1 MTEHEVKEWL
11 KRGYNAYRETKSLE
25 TLLTASRMHAE
36 GFDRSGEYN
45 YTGRSD
51 TRQNGTENAFMKLAD
66 IERKY
71 KEHQQKLSDISGE
84 IFRAVSSL
92 NDNELEIIMIHRYLY
107 FHTIEQTAEFMHC
120 SPETVKRKQKK
131 AIQKLTLADLA

>member
-1 MTEHEVKEWL
+1 
-11 KRGYNAYRETKSLE
+11 
-25 TLLTASRMHAE
+25 
-36 GFDRSGEYN
+36 
-45 YTGRSD
+45 
-51 TRQNGTENAFMKLAD
+51 MKLAD

-71 KEHQQKLSDISGE
+71 KEHRQKLSDISRE

-92 NDNELEIIMIHRYLY
+92 KDNELEIIMIHRYLY